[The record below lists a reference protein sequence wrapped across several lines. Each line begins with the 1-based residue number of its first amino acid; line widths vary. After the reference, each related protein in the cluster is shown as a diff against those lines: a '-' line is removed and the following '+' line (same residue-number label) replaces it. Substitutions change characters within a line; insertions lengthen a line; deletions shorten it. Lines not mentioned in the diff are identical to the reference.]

1 MVLVSNKSL
10 CKSCVTETLEVNM
23 PVRREYPRNGSDPSL
38 ASLVNSDS
46 PLKLFVLAKRQ
57 INDTFK
63 SIHGYVEES
72 RSFLETQKHVLSES
86 KIVEVVEMSNTVSGI
101 RDVLARDIMKV
112 AFFGRTSNG
121 KSTVI
126 NAVLRNKILPS
137 GMGHT
142 TNCFLQV
149 EGTDSK
155 EAHLTIQED
164 DNMTWDHP
172 DGSCVSKKPPTK
184 HAVESVS
191 HLANALT
198 SDRMGDSTLVRIFWP
213 KSKCTLLRDDVVLM
227 DSPGIDVSANI
238 DEWIDKH
245 CLDAD
250 VFILVSNAES
260 TLMRTE
266 KAFFHRVSQKLSR
279 PNIFV
284 LNNRWDAIASEP
296 ENADLV
302 RKQHT
307 DRDVAFLCEELS
319 TAVSNEEAQ
328 NRVFFVSAKEVLQYR
343 LMTSD
348 SATETPPAF
357 ANGFEDRLRE
367 FEDFER
373 KFEECLSQS
382 AVRTKFDQHTKR
394 GRKILQ
400 TVKNILNEAY
410 LLSEESMKEKQ
421 RQRRDLHERLLSTQQ
436 EMHVITSEIKEFIKT
451 LVQEVEGKVCSALTE
466 EIRRLNI
473 LVNDYDKPFS
483 PEAHALASYKKEL
496 HSHVE
501 RGLGM
506 NLRARLSAALSGH
519 VEAASKHME
528 GRVLKGIGNAR
539 PLPPDIRG
547 RSNFEVFYRLNC
559 ESLCADFQED
569 LEFRFSLGL
578 ISLIKRFSNR
588 SPFRKEAVP
597 RPLTAPSPVADGQLI
612 SSTLTDNESLLLM
625 MIERSAII
633 APHTHNLGA
642 LALGGFMVK
651 TIGWK
656 IIGGICAIYA
666 LLYTYERMTW
676 NNRTKEKAFKKQY
689 VVHATRKLKL
699 IIDLTSANCSHQI
712 QQ

>member
-1 MVLVSNKSL
+1 MANRK
-10 CKSCVTETLEVNM
+10 
-23 PVRREYPRNGSDPSL
+23 PFQYPSNGSGATLPL
-38 ASLVNSDS
+38 ES
-46 PLKLFVLAKRQ
+46 PLKLFVSAKRQ
-57 INDTFK
+57 INESFK
-63 SIHGYVEES
+63 NISHYVEES
-72 RSFLETQKHVLSES
+72 KAFLTQQQHVLPES
-86 KIVEVVEMSNTVSGI
+86 KVREVVDMSGTVAGI
-101 RDVLARDIMKV
+101 RDVLSRDIMKV

-149 EGTDSK
+149 EGNDSK
-155 EAHLTIQED
+155 EAHLVIQED
-164 DNMTWDHP
+164 DKDEP
-172 DGSCVSKKPPTK
+172 DGNASSSKEKPQVK
-184 HAVESVS
+184 QSVESVS

-266 KAFFHRVSQKLSR
+266 KAFFHRVSEKLSR

-302 RKQHT
+302 RKQHM

-319 TAVSNEEAQ
+319 SAVSNDEAK

-343 LMTSD
+343 LATDSD
-348 SATETPPAF
+348 SKETPPAF
-357 ANGFEDRLRE
+357 AIGFEDRLRE
-367 FEDFER
+367 FEDFEQ

-394 GRKILQ
+394 GKKILQ
-400 TVKNILNEAY
+400 QIKKILNDAY
-410 LLSEESMKEKQ
+410 LQSDELMREKQ
-421 RQRRDLHERLLSTQQ
+421 GNRRQLHARLLSTQQ
-436 EMHVITSEIKEFIKT
+436 EMHILTSEMKEFIKA

-466 EIRRLNI
+466 EIKRLSV
-473 LVNDYDKPFS
+473 LVNDFEKPFN
-483 PEAHALASYKKEL
+483 PDPALLLGYKKEL

-501 RGLGM
+501 RGLGL
-506 NLRARLSAALSGH
+506 NLRARLSAALAGH
-519 VEAASKHME
+519 VEMAQSHMSD
-528 GRVLKGIGNAR
+528 RVLGAVGDEVKQ
-539 PLPPDIRG
+539 LPIDVRG
-547 RSNFEVFYRLNC
+547 RNNFEVFYRLNC

-578 ISLIKRFSNR
+578 ISLIKRFSHRN
-588 SPFRKEAVP
+588 PFRKESVP
-597 RPLTAPSPVADGQLI
+597 RPIPASPTHLKDGLI
-612 SSTLTDNESLLLM
+612 QTTSLTDNESLLLM

-666 LLYTYERMTW
+666 MLYAYERMTW
-676 NNRTKEKAFKKQY
+676 NNRTKEKTFKKQY
-689 VVHATRKLKL
+689 VIHATRKLKL